1 MTTQISDIKLVK
13 VYGINVANM
22 NYHSIPTDLPF
33 VRQLTKSEYDSFEPF
48 EKFSMISKQNRS
60 LVRNR
65 LICMPGIARIRSN

>member
-1 MTTQISDIKLVK
+1 
-13 VYGINVANM
+13 M

-60 LVRNR
+60 LVRDWFIFKTRKIVGNQDFR
-65 LICMPGIARIRSN
+65 L